1 MKGIVKRSLCIFFC
15 SLLVLLC
22 IKPYSVN
29 ATQTGA
35 TPDNT
40 SCKYNYNNLAKMENG
55 QKLQALYNDMLY
67 VCWDFYN
74 GNGSVAG
81 TAPVYYIDHEFNAY
95 SLSFDEAQTA
105 FIALKYDMP
114 LFYFIDTM
122 VGSTRNGDLV
132 NVRIMINGT
141 EDYKLEDPVYKEGLT
156 EGSDHRKVNYQLNN
170 RRVEIKNEIDGI
182 CSDVYSLTKDCK
194 TDLEKEK
201 IIANYISQNTA
212 YNYEDLDVSSVHNV
226 VGAIEEGLSV
236 CEGYTYLFQML
247 LNYCGVESTYICGDA
262 GGGHSWNAVKIGD
275 EWYQSDVTWYDTDNV
290 LGNGY
295 NLFFDQYMNAPSD
308 KFNVDHTAYDI
319 KKNNNSGAAN
329 YMYYVPEFSNSY
341 NNWMLDSGYANND
354 NDDCTAFSNEL
365 IRLINNCDDYYEG
378 IIYLTYD
385 DLTADRASNIRN
397 KLSRIRYNID
407 TSYTC
412 YDISMWTITNSNSI
426 VVPVVINGS
435 HSWGVGI
442 ISTAPTCVDEGEK
455 TYTCS
460 ICNRTK
466 KETIDALGHDEVV
479 DEAVA
484 ATCVS
489 DGKTKGKHCSRCNE
503 VLVEQQVVPALGHKF
518 EDIVGKEATCTEA
531 GNTAGKKCS
540 VCGYVQSGCTVIP
553 AKGHTEVIDAAEAAT
568 CTKPGKTEGKHC
580 SVCNEV
586 LVEQQVIPASG
597 HEWEDEVITIPV
609 SCETDGEKSVKCK
622 NCEAKETITI
632 PATGHTWN
640 GGVVTSEPSCTA
652 EGEKLFTC
660 ESCGKTRTETISK
673 TSHKWNAGE
682 VTQAPTCTAKGTRTY
697 TCEDCGET
705 KTEDIAAKGHTVVKD
720 PGVAATKTSTGLT
733 EGSHC
738 SICGTVIKARTVI
751 PKLPSAP
758 ASNKGSTS
766 TKKSTKPK
774 YSEEWING
782 KWYDKNGNQTYSGT
796 LSWKGNSTGWWVE
809 DSAGWYP
816 TSSWQK
822 IDGTW
827 YYFKPNGY
835 MASNEY
841 YNGYWFNKDGSYDPK
856 YYLTWKSNATGWWVE
871 DKSGWWPA
879 NKWLKIDGNW
889 YYFNGSGYMA
899 TNTYVDGYWI
909 GANGVCQ

>member
-15 SLLVLLC
+15 TLLVLLC

-55 QKLQALYNDMLY
+55 QKLQALYNEMLD

-74 GNGSVAG
+74 GKGSVVG
-81 TAPVYYIDHEFNAY
+81 TAPVYYIDQEITAY
-95 SLSFDEAQTA
+95 SLSFEDAQQA

-114 LFYFIDTM
+114 LFYFIKTM
-122 VGSTRNGDLV
+122 AGYGETSKLSY
-132 NVRIMINGT
+132 VRIMINGT
-141 EDYKLEDPVYKEGLT
+141 EDYKSSTPIYKEGLT
-156 EGSDHRKVNYQLNN
+156 EGSDYRKINYQLSD
-170 RRVEIKNEIDGI
+170 RRSEIKSEIDGI
-182 CSDVYSLTKDCK
+182 CNDVFLMTKDCK
-194 TDLEKEK
+194 SEVEKEK
-201 IIANYISQNTA
+201 IIADYIAQNTS
-212 YNYEDLDVSSVHNV
+212 YNEDDMDIASVHNI
-226 VGAIEEGLSV
+226 VGAMEEGLAV
-236 CEGYTYLFQML
+236 CEGYTYLYQML
-247 LNYCGVESTYICGDA
+247 LNYCGIDSTFVFGNA
-262 GGGHSWNAVKIGD
+262 GGNHSWNAVKIGED
-275 EWYQSDVTWYDTDNV
+275 WYQSDVTWYDTDQELEEGFCLLN
-290 LGNGY
+290 N
-295 NLFFDQYMNAPSD
+295 QYMDAPIDEFGRDHSAYSLNSPSGSD
-308 KFNVDHTAYDI
+308 SASSK
-319 KKNNNSGAAN
+319 
-329 YMYYVPEFSNSY
+329 YYTPDFSNNY
-341 NNWMLDSGYANND
+341 DNWMAGSGYAKND
-354 NDDCTAFSNEL
+354 NSECELFRKEL
-365 IRLINNCDDYYEG
+365 IKLIDYCEDDYTG
-378 IIYLTYD
+378 IILLTYD
-385 DLTADRASNIRN
+385 SLTDSQITEIIKKIGSVKGNVASENRCCEIKIWYFIKGN
-397 KLSRIRYNID
+397 V
-407 TSYTC
+407 
-412 YDISMWTITNSNSI
+412 IT
-426 VVPVVINGS
+426 VPVRIKGNHIWENGT
-435 HSWGVGI
+435 
-442 ISTAPTCVDEGEK
+442 ISKTATCVDEGEK

-460 ICNRTK
+460 KCNRTK

-489 DGKTKGKHCSRCNE
+489 DGKTEGKHCSRCNE
-503 VLVEQQVVPALGHKF
+503 VLEEQQVVPALGHKF

-553 AKGHTEVIDAAEAAT
+553 AKGHKEVIDAAEAAT
-568 CTKPGKTEGKHC
+568 CTKSGKTEGKHC

-609 SCETDGEKSVKCK
+609 SCEADGEKSVKCK
-622 NCEAKETITI
+622 KCEATETVII

-652 EGEKLFTC
+652 EGEKLYTC
-660 ESCGKTRTETISK
+660 ESCGKTRTESIEK
-673 TSHKWNAGE
+673 TSHKWNGGE
-682 VTQAPTCTAKGTRTY
+682 VTQAPTCTAKGTKTY